1 MLLNIQFVVHLCFT
15 VLIVCQLIYFSW
27 LYVYDL
33 VLQAIVRNQEE
44 YSTSIAAHPDNVAR
58 NVCQDVISCE
68 YMYSYT
74 TVCLN
79 DSCKVYEN
87 SKLYLLILYKASF
100 WFVIQLALLELM
112 YKSMYCPLF
121 IAMKSNMLPGK

>member
-1 MLLNIQFVVHLCFT
+1 M
-15 VLIVCQLIYFSW
+15 YG
-27 LYVYDL
+27 L

-79 DSCKVYEN
+79 DSCKVYE
-87 SKLYLLILYKASF
+87 KFK
-100 WFVIQLALLELM
+100 VV
-112 YKSMYCPLF
+112 F
-121 IAMKSNMLPGK
+121 INII